1 MHKYRLLLKTVIS
14 PFTDSGPTLS
24 YLNITFV
31 LAFILNTCSG
41 KTQGRLLTHSSFD
54 NDLQSIYDDTQ
65 QNTYILHPDDVCSN
79 CLIETVILELKVA
92 KVSDNLITECK

>member
-1 MHKYRLLLKTVIS
+1 M
-14 PFTDSGPTLS
+14 
-24 YLNITFV
+24 
-31 LAFILNTCSG
+31 CSG

-54 NDLQSIYDDTQ
+54 NDIQSIYDDTQ
-65 QNTYILHPDDVCSN
+65 QITYILRPDDVCSN